1 MSELDTILKSL
12 DEVGAKINEID
23 ADGKASVAAVKE
35 EMKKL
40 GEEQV
45 KFARE
50 LAALQ
55 QASADG
61 AAESDNRVKS
71 IGEKFT
77 ESANYKAF
85 SANTRDVR
93 GARHIVS
100 TKSDSPT
107 PSTVSP
113 AINRNTIAA
122 PYQLAGIWGAPEQ
135 QLIVENLI
143 PHIPVSTSAVEYLK
157 HTGFTNNAGV
167 VAEGAAKAESTFE
180 FDLATANVV
189 TIAHWTKITEQLA
202 ADAPAVTAYIN
213 AKMLYGLQLKVD
225 NQIISGTGT
234 STQLGGFLKSGN
246 HTDYSSAISSQIPT
260 GANLMDFALLIK
272 THLDS
277 LAYPPKVLLLNPK
290 DWADI
295 ALLKDSQ
302 KRYLLGG
309 PAGIT
314 QKSLWGLPVETSA
327 SVPSGKYIMADFA
340 LGSTIYDRQEVAL
353 EIDREGDDFRK
364 NLLTIRV
371 ERRLGLGVED
381 AAAIAG
387 GDWSLGA

>member
-12 DEVGAKINEID
+12 DAVGAKIDEID
-23 ADGKASVAAVKE
+23 ADGKASVKAVKE

-107 PSTVSP
+107 VSTVSP
-113 AINRNTIAA
+113 AISRNTIAA

-246 HTDYSSAISSQIPT
+246 HTDYSSAVTVPT

-272 THLDS
+272 TKLDT
-277 LAYPPKVLLLNPK
+277 LGYPPKVLLLNPE
-290 DWADI
+290 DWAGL
-295 ALLKDSQ
+295 ALLKDAQ

-309 PAGIT
+309 PAGVT
-314 QKSLWGLPVETSA
+314 TKSLWGLPVETSA

-387 GDWSLGA
+387 GDWSLGE

>member
-1 MSELDTILKSL
+1 MSELDAILKSL
-12 DEVGAKINEID
+12 DAVGAKIDEID

-71 IGEKFT
+71 IGERFT

-107 PSTVSP
+107 VSTVSP
-113 AINRNTIAA
+113 AISRNTIAA

-246 HTDYSSAISSQIPT
+246 HTDYSSAVTVPT

-387 GDWSLGA
+387 GDWSLGE

>member
-1 MSELDTILKSL
+1 MSELDAILKSL
-12 DEVGAKINEID
+12 DAVGAKIDEID

-100 TKSDSPT
+100 TKTDSPT
-107 PSTVSP
+107 VSTVSP
-113 AINRNTIAA
+113 AISRNTIAA

-143 PHIPVSTSAVEYLK
+143 PHIPVSSSAVEYLK

-213 AKMLYGLQLKVD
+213 AKMMYGLQLKVD

-246 HTDYSSAISSQIPT
+246 HTDYSSAVTVPT

-272 THLDS
+272 TKLDT
-277 LAYPPKVLLLNPK
+277 LGYPPKVLLLNPE
-290 DWADI
+290 DWAGL

-309 PAGIT
+309 PAGVT
-314 QKSLWGLPVETSA
+314 TKSLWGLPVETSA

-387 GDWSLGA
+387 GDWSLGE

>member
-12 DEVGAKINEID
+12 DAVGAKIDEID
-23 ADGKASVAAVKE
+23 ADGKASVKAVKE

-40 GEEQV
+40 GDEQL

-100 TKSDSPT
+100 TKNDSPT
-107 PSTVSP
+107 VSTVSP
-113 AINRNTIAA
+113 AIDRNTIAA

-143 PHIPVSTSAVEYLK
+143 PHIPVSSSAVEYLK

-167 VAEGAAKAESTFE
+167 VAEGAVKAESTFE

-213 AKMLYGLQLKVD
+213 AKMMYGLQLKVD

-234 STQLGGFLKSGN
+234 STQLGGFLKSDN
-246 HTDYSSAISSQIPT
+246 HTDYSSAVTVPT

-272 THLDS
+272 TKLDT
-277 LAYPPKVLLLNPK
+277 LGYPPKVLLLNPA
-290 DWADI
+290 DWAGL
-295 ALLKDSQ
+295 ALLKDTQ

-309 PAGIT
+309 PAGVT
-314 QKSLWGLPVETSA
+314 TKSLWGLPVETTA
-327 SVPSGKYIMADFA
+327 SVPSGKYVMADFA

-387 GDWSLGA
+387 GDWSLGE

>member
-12 DEVGAKINEID
+12 DAVGAKIDEID

-107 PSTVSP
+107 TSVVSP
-113 AINRNTIAA
+113 AISRNTIAA
-122 PYQLAGIWGAPEQ
+122 PYQVQGIWGAPEQ

-143 PHIPVSTSAVEYLK
+143 PHIPVSSSAVEYLK

-189 TIAHWTKITEQLA
+189 TVAHWTKITEQLA

-246 HTDYSSAISSQIPT
+246 HTDYSSAVTVPT

-272 THLDS
+272 TKLDT
-277 LAYPPKVLLLNPK
+277 LGYPPKVLLLNPE
-290 DWADI
+290 DWAGL
-295 ALLKDSQ
+295 ALLKDAQ

-309 PAGIT
+309 PAGVT
-314 QKSLWGLPVETSA
+314 TKSLWGLPVETSA

-387 GDWSLGA
+387 GDWSLGE

>member
-1 MSELDTILKSL
+1 MSELETILKSL
-12 DEVGAKINEID
+12 DEVGAKIDEID

-100 TKSDSPT
+100 TKSESPT
-107 PSTVSP
+107 VSTVSP
-113 AINRNTIAA
+113 AISRNTIAA

-143 PHIPVSTSAVEYLK
+143 PHIPVSSSAVEYLK

-213 AKMLYGLQLKVD
+213 AKMMYGLQLKVD

-246 HTDYSSAISSQIPT
+246 HTDYSSAVTIPT

-272 THLDS
+272 TKLDT
-277 LAYPPKVLLLNPK
+277 LGYPPKVLLLNPA
-290 DWADI
+290 DWAGL
-295 ALLKDSQ
+295 ALLKDTQ

-309 PAGIT
+309 PAGVT
-314 QKSLWGLPVETSA
+314 TKSLWGLPVETTA
-327 SVPSGKYIMADFA
+327 SVPSGKYVMADFA

-387 GDWSLGA
+387 GDWSLGE

>member
-12 DEVGAKINEID
+12 DEVGAKINAID
-23 ADGKASVAAVKE
+23 ADGKASITAVKE

-40 GEEQV
+40 GEEQL
-45 KFARE
+45 KFAKE

-61 AAESDNRVKS
+61 ASESDNRVKS

-107 PSTVSP
+107 VSTVSP
-113 AINRNTIAA
+113 AISRNTIAA
-122 PYQLAGIWGAPEQ
+122 PYQVQGIWGAPEQ

-143 PHIPVSTSAVEYLK
+143 PHIPVSSSAVEYLK

-213 AKMLYGLQLKVD
+213 AKMMYGLQLKVD

-246 HTDYSSAISSQIPT
+246 HTDYSSAVTIPT

-272 THLDS
+272 TKLDT
-277 LAYPPKVLLLNPK
+277 LGYPPKVLLLNPA
-290 DWADI
+290 DWAGL
-295 ALLKDSQ
+295 ALLKDTQ

-309 PAGIT
+309 PAGVT
-314 QKSLWGLPVETSA
+314 TKSLWGLPVETTA
-327 SVPSGKYIMADFA
+327 SVPSGKYVMADFA

-387 GDWSLGA
+387 GDWSLGE

>member
-12 DEVGAKINEID
+12 DEVGAKINAID
-23 ADGKASVAAVKE
+23 ADGKASITAVKE

-40 GEEQV
+40 GEEQL
-45 KFARE
+45 KFAKE

-100 TKSDSPT
+100 TKNDSPT
-107 PSTVSP
+107 VSTVSP
-113 AINRNTIAA
+113 AISRNTIAA

-143 PHIPVSTSAVEYLK
+143 PHIPVSSSAVEYLK

-213 AKMLYGLQLKVD
+213 AKMMYGLQLKVD

-246 HTDYSSAISSQIPT
+246 HTDYSSAVTVPT

-272 THLDS
+272 TKLDT
-277 LAYPPKVLLLNPK
+277 LGYPPKVLLLNPA
-290 DWADI
+290 DWAGL
-295 ALLKDSQ
+295 ALLKDTQ

-309 PAGIT
+309 PAGVT
-314 QKSLWGLPVETSA
+314 TKSLWGLPVETTA
-327 SVPSGKYIMADFA
+327 SVPSGKYVMADFA

-387 GDWSLGA
+387 GNWSLGA

>member
-12 DEVGAKINEID
+12 DEVGAKINAID
-23 ADGKASVAAVKE
+23 ADGKASITAVKE

-40 GEEQV
+40 GEEQL
-45 KFARE
+45 KFAKE

-61 AAESDNRVKS
+61 ASESDNRVKS

-100 TKSDSPT
+100 TKNDSPT
-107 PSTVSP
+107 VSTVSP
-113 AINRNTIAA
+113 AISRNTIAA
-122 PYQLAGIWGAPEQ
+122 PYQVQGIWGAPEQ

-143 PHIPVSTSAVEYLK
+143 PHIPVSSSAVEYLK

-213 AKMLYGLQLKVD
+213 AKMMYGLQLKVD

-246 HTDYSSAISSQIPT
+246 HTDYSSAVTIPT

-272 THLDS
+272 TKLDT
-277 LAYPPKVLLLNPK
+277 LGYPPKVLLLNPA
-290 DWADI
+290 DWAGL
-295 ALLKDSQ
+295 ALLKDTQ

-309 PAGIT
+309 PAGVT
-314 QKSLWGLPVETSA
+314 TKSLWGLPVETTA
-327 SVPSGKYIMADFA
+327 SVPSGKYVMADFA

-387 GDWSLGA
+387 GDWSLGE

>member
-12 DEVGAKINEID
+12 DEVGAKINAID

-40 GEEQV
+40 GEEQL
-45 KFARE
+45 KFAKE

-61 AAESDNRVKS
+61 AAESDSRVKS

-100 TKSDSPT
+100 TKNDSPT
-107 PSTVSP
+107 VSTVSP

-143 PHIPVSTSAVEYLK
+143 PHIPVSSSAVEYLK

-213 AKMLYGLQLKVD
+213 AKMMYGLQLKVD

-246 HTDYSSAISSQIPT
+246 HTDYTSAVTIPT

-272 THLDS
+272 TKLDT
-277 LAYPPKVLLLNPK
+277 LGYPPKVLLLNPA
-290 DWADI
+290 DWAGL
-295 ALLKDSQ
+295 ALLKDTQ

-309 PAGIT
+309 PAGVT
-314 QKSLWGLPVETSA
+314 TKSLWGLPVETTA
-327 SVPSGKYIMADFA
+327 SVPSGKYVMADFA

>member
-1 MSELDTILKSL
+1 MSELDAILKSL
-12 DEVGAKINEID
+12 DAVGAKIDEID

-113 AINRNTIAA
+113 AISRNTIAA

-143 PHIPVSTSAVEYLK
+143 PHIPVSSSAVEYLK

-213 AKMLYGLQLKVD
+213 AKMMYGLQLKVD

-246 HTDYSSAISSQIPT
+246 HTDYSSAVTIPT

-272 THLDS
+272 TKLDT
-277 LAYPPKVLLLNPK
+277 LGYPPKVLLLNPA
-290 DWADI
+290 DWAGL
-295 ALLKDSQ
+295 ALLKDTQ

-309 PAGIT
+309 PAGVT
-314 QKSLWGLPVETSA
+314 TKSLWGLPVETSA
-327 SVPSGKYIMADFA
+327 SVPSGKYVMADFA

-381 AAAIAG
+381 AVAIAG
-387 GDWSLGA
+387 GDWSLGE

>member
-12 DEVGAKINEID
+12 DAVGAKIDEID
-23 ADGKASVAAVKE
+23 ADGKASVKAVKE

-40 GEEQV
+40 GDEQL

-107 PSTVSP
+107 VSTVSP
-113 AINRNTIAA
+113 AISRNTIAT

-143 PHIPVSTSAVEYLK
+143 PHIPVSSSAVEYLK

-167 VAEGAAKAESTFE
+167 VAEGAVKAESTFE

-213 AKMLYGLQLKVD
+213 AKMMYGLQLKVD

-246 HTDYSSAISSQIPT
+246 HTDYSSAVTVPT

-272 THLDS
+272 TKLDT
-277 LAYPPKVLLLNPK
+277 LGYPPKVLLLNPA
-290 DWADI
+290 DWAGL
-295 ALLKDSQ
+295 ALLKDTQ

-309 PAGIT
+309 PAGVT
-314 QKSLWGLPVETSA
+314 TKSLWGLPVETTA
-327 SVPSGKYIMADFA
+327 SVPSGKYVMADFA

-387 GDWSLGA
+387 GDWSLGE

>member
-1 MSELDTILKSL
+1 MSELDIILKSL
-12 DEVGAKINEID
+12 DEVGAKINAID
-23 ADGKASVAAVKE
+23 ADGKASITAVKE

-40 GEEQV
+40 GEEQL
-45 KFARE
+45 KFAKE

-61 AAESDNRVKS
+61 ASESDNRVKS

-107 PSTVSP
+107 VSTVSP
-113 AINRNTIAA
+113 AISRNTIAA
-122 PYQLAGIWGAPEQ
+122 PYQVQGIWGAPEQ

-143 PHIPVSTSAVEYLK
+143 PHIPVSSSAVEYLK

-213 AKMLYGLQLKVD
+213 AKMMYGLQLKVD

-246 HTDYSSAISSQIPT
+246 HTDYSSAVTIPT

-272 THLDS
+272 TKLDT
-277 LAYPPKVLLLNPK
+277 LGYPPKVLLLNPA
-290 DWADI
+290 DWAGL
-295 ALLKDSQ
+295 ALLKDTQ

-309 PAGIT
+309 PAGVT
-314 QKSLWGLPVETSA
+314 TKSLWGLPVETTA
-327 SVPSGKYIMADFA
+327 SVPSGKYVMADFA

-387 GDWSLGA
+387 GDWSLGE

>member
-12 DEVGAKINEID
+12 DAVGAKIDEID
-23 ADGKASVAAVKE
+23 ADGKASVKAVKE

-100 TKSDSPT
+100 TKTDSPT
-107 PSTVSP
+107 VSTVSP
-113 AINRNTIAA
+113 AISRNTIAA

-143 PHIPVSTSAVEYLK
+143 PHIPVSSSAVEYLK

-246 HTDYSSAISSQIPT
+246 HTDYSSAVTVPT

-272 THLDS
+272 TKLDT
-277 LAYPPKVLLLNPK
+277 LGYPPKVLLLNPE
-290 DWADI
+290 DWAGL
-295 ALLKDSQ
+295 ALLKDAQ

-309 PAGIT
+309 PAGVT
-314 QKSLWGLPVETSA
+314 TKSLWGLPVETSA
-327 SVPSGKYIMADFA
+327 SVPSSKYIMADFA

-381 AAAIAG
+381 AAALAG
-387 GDWSLGA
+387 GDWSLGE

>member
-12 DEVGAKINEID
+12 DAVGAKIDEID

-107 PSTVSP
+107 TSVVSP
-113 AINRNTIAA
+113 AISRNTIAA
-122 PYQLAGIWGAPEQ
+122 PYQMAGIWGAPEQ

-246 HTDYSSAISSQIPT
+246 HTDYSSAVTVPT

-272 THLDS
+272 TKLDT
-277 LAYPPKVLLLNPK
+277 LGYPPKVLLLNPA
-290 DWADI
+290 DWAGL
-295 ALLKDSQ
+295 ALLKDTQ

-309 PAGIT
+309 PAGVT
-314 QKSLWGLPVETSA
+314 TKSLWGLPVETSA

-387 GDWSLGA
+387 GDWSLGE

>member
-1 MSELDTILKSL
+1 MSELETILKSL

-107 PSTVSP
+107 VSTVSP
-113 AINRNTIAA
+113 TISRNTIAA

-143 PHIPVSTSAVEYLK
+143 PHIPVSSSAVEYLK

-213 AKMLYGLQLKVD
+213 AKMMYGLQLKVD

-246 HTDYSSAISSQIPT
+246 HTDYSSAVTIPT

-272 THLDS
+272 TKLDT
-277 LAYPPKVLLLNPK
+277 LGYPPKVLLLNPA
-290 DWADI
+290 DWAGL
-295 ALLKDSQ
+295 ALLKDTQ

-309 PAGIT
+309 PAGVT
-314 QKSLWGLPVETSA
+314 TKSLWGLPVETSA
-327 SVPSGKYIMADFA
+327 SVPSGKYVMADFA

-387 GDWSLGA
+387 GDWSLGE

>member
-12 DEVGAKINEID
+12 DAVGAKIDEID

-100 TKSDSPT
+100 TKTDSPT
-107 PSTVSP
+107 VSTVSP
-113 AINRNTIAA
+113 AISRNTIAA

-246 HTDYSSAISSQIPT
+246 HTDYSSAVTVPT

-387 GDWSLGA
+387 GDWSLGE

>member
-1 MSELDTILKSL
+1 MSELETILKSL

-107 PSTVSP
+107 TSVVSP
-113 AINRNTIAA
+113 AISRNTIAA
-122 PYQLAGIWGAPEQ
+122 PYQVQGIWGAPEQ

-143 PHIPVSTSAVEYLK
+143 PHIPVCSSAVEYLK

-246 HTDYSSAISSQIPT
+246 HTDYSSAVTVPT

-272 THLDS
+272 TKLDT
-277 LAYPPKVLLLNPK
+277 LGYPPKVLLLNPA
-290 DWADI
+290 DWAGL
-295 ALLKDSQ
+295 ALLKDTQ

-314 QKSLWGLPVETSA
+314 TKSLWGLPVETTA
-327 SVPSGKYIMADFA
+327 SVPSGKYVMADFA

-364 NLLTIRV
+364 NLFTIRA

>member
-12 DEVGAKINEID
+12 DEVGAKINAID
-23 ADGKASVAAVKE
+23 ADGKASITAVKE

-40 GEEQV
+40 GEEQL
-45 KFARE
+45 KFAKE

-100 TKSDSPT
+100 TKNDSPT
-107 PSTVSP
+107 VSTVSP
-113 AINRNTIAA
+113 AISRNTIAA

-143 PHIPVSTSAVEYLK
+143 PHIPVSSSAVEYLK

-167 VAEGAAKAESTFE
+167 VAEGDAKAESTFE

-213 AKMLYGLQLKVD
+213 AKMMYGLQLKVD

-234 STQLGGFLKSGN
+234 STQLGGFLKSDN
-246 HTDYSSAISSQIPT
+246 HTDYSRAVTIPT

-272 THLDS
+272 TKLDT
-277 LAYPPKVLLLNPK
+277 LGYPPKVLLLNPA
-290 DWADI
+290 DWAGL
-295 ALLKDSQ
+295 ALLKDTQ

-309 PAGIT
+309 PAGVT
-314 QKSLWGLPVETSA
+314 TKSLWGLPVETTA
-327 SVPSGKYIMADFA
+327 SVPSGKYVMADFA

-387 GDWSLGA
+387 GDWSLGE

>member
-1 MSELDTILKSL
+1 MSELDAILKSL
-12 DEVGAKINEID
+12 DAVGAKIDEID
-23 ADGKASVAAVKE
+23 ADGKASVKAVKE

-45 KFARE
+45 KFSRE

-100 TKSDSPT
+100 TKNDSPT
-107 PSTVSP
+107 VSTVSP
-113 AINRNTIAA
+113 AISRNTIAA

-143 PHIPVSTSAVEYLK
+143 PHIPVSSSAVEYLK

-189 TIAHWTKITEQLA
+189 TVAHWTKITEQLA

-213 AKMLYGLQLKVD
+213 AKMMYGLQLKVD

-246 HTDYSSAISSQIPT
+246 HTDYSSAVTVPT

-272 THLDS
+272 TKLDT
-277 LAYPPKVLLLNPK
+277 LGYPPKVLLLNPE
-290 DWADI
+290 DWAGL
-295 ALLKDSQ
+295 ALLKDAQ

-309 PAGIT
+309 PAGVT
-314 QKSLWGLPVETSA
+314 TKSLWGLPVETSA

-387 GDWSLGA
+387 GDWSLGE

>member
-1 MSELDTILKSL
+1 MSELDAILKSL
-12 DEVGAKINEID
+12 DAVGAKIDEID
-23 ADGKASVAAVKE
+23 ADGKASVKAVKE

-100 TKSDSPT
+100 TKTDSPT
-107 PSTVSP
+107 VSTVSP
-113 AINRNTIAA
+113 AISRNTIAA

-143 PHIPVSTSAVEYLK
+143 PHIPVSSSAVEYLK

-189 TIAHWTKITEQLA
+189 TVAHWTKITEQLA

-246 HTDYSSAISSQIPT
+246 HTDYSSAVTVPT

-272 THLDS
+272 TKLDT
-277 LAYPPKVLLLNPK
+277 LGYPPKVLLLNPE
-290 DWADI
+290 DWAGL
-295 ALLKDSQ
+295 ALLKDAQ

-309 PAGIT
+309 PAGVT
-314 QKSLWGLPVETSA
+314 TKSLWGLPVETSA

-387 GDWSLGA
+387 GDWSLGE

>member
-12 DEVGAKINEID
+12 DEVGAKINAID
-23 ADGKASVAAVKE
+23 ADGKASVKAVKE

-107 PSTVSP
+107 VSTVSP

-143 PHIPVSTSAVEYLK
+143 PHIPVSSSAVEYLK

-213 AKMLYGLQLKVD
+213 AKMMYGLQLKVD

-246 HTDYSSAISSQIPT
+246 HTDYSSAVTVPT

-272 THLDS
+272 TKLDT
-277 LAYPPKVLLLNPK
+277 LGYPPKVLLLNPA
-290 DWADI
+290 DWAGL
-295 ALLKDSQ
+295 ALLKDTQ

-309 PAGIT
+309 PAGVT
-314 QKSLWGLPVETSA
+314 TKSLWGLPVETTA
-327 SVPSGKYIMADFA
+327 SVPSGKYVMADFA

-387 GDWSLGA
+387 GDWSLGE

>member
-1 MSELDTILKSL
+1 MSELDAILKSL
-12 DEVGAKINEID
+12 DAVGAKIDEID

-93 GARHIVS
+93 GARYIVS
-100 TKSDSPT
+100 TKTDSPT
-107 PSTVSP
+107 VSTVSP
-113 AINRNTIAA
+113 AISRNTIAA

-143 PHIPVSTSAVEYLK
+143 PHIPVSSSAVEYLK

-213 AKMLYGLQLKVD
+213 AKMMYGLQLKVD

-246 HTDYSSAISSQIPT
+246 HTDYSSAVTVPT

-272 THLDS
+272 TKLDT
-277 LAYPPKVLLLNPK
+277 LGYPPKVLLLNPE
-290 DWADI
+290 DWAGL
-295 ALLKDSQ
+295 ALLKDAQ

-309 PAGIT
+309 PAGVT
-314 QKSLWGLPVETSA
+314 TKSLWGLPVETSA

-387 GDWSLGA
+387 GDWSLGE

>member
-12 DEVGAKINEID
+12 DEVGAKINAID
-23 ADGKASVAAVKE
+23 ADGKASITAVKE

-100 TKSDSPT
+100 TKNDSPT
-107 PSTVSP
+107 VSTVSP
-113 AINRNTIAA
+113 AISRNTIAA

-143 PHIPVSTSAVEYLK
+143 PHIPVSSSAVEYLK

-213 AKMLYGLQLKVD
+213 AKMMYGLQLKVD

-246 HTDYSSAISSQIPT
+246 HTDYSSAVTIPT

-272 THLDS
+272 TKLDT
-277 LAYPPKVLLLNPK
+277 LGYPPKVLLLNPA
-290 DWADI
+290 DWAGL
-295 ALLKDSQ
+295 ALLKDTQ

-309 PAGIT
+309 PAGVT
-314 QKSLWGLPVETSA
+314 TKSLWGLPVETTA
-327 SVPSGKYIMADFA
+327 SVPSGKYVMADFA

-387 GDWSLGA
+387 GDWSLGE

>member
-1 MSELDTILKSL
+1 MSELETILKSL
-12 DEVGAKINEID
+12 DEVGAKIDEID

-107 PSTVSP
+107 VSTVSP
-113 AINRNTIAA
+113 AISRNTIAA

-143 PHIPVSTSAVEYLK
+143 PHIPVSSSAVEYLK

-213 AKMLYGLQLKVD
+213 AKMMYGLQLKVD

-246 HTDYSSAISSQIPT
+246 HTDYSSAVTIPT

-272 THLDS
+272 TKLDT
-277 LAYPPKVLLLNPK
+277 LGYPPKVLLLNPA
-290 DWADI
+290 DWAGL
-295 ALLKDSQ
+295 ALLKDTQ

-309 PAGIT
+309 PAGVT
-314 QKSLWGLPVETSA
+314 TKSLWGLPVETTA
-327 SVPSGKYIMADFA
+327 SVPSGKYVMADFA

-387 GDWSLGA
+387 GDWSLGE

>member
-1 MSELDTILKSL
+1 MSELDAILKSL
-12 DEVGAKINEID
+12 DKVGAKIDEID
-23 ADGKASVAAVKE
+23 ADGKASVKAVKE

-113 AINRNTIAA
+113 AISRNTIAA

-143 PHIPVSTSAVEYLK
+143 PHIPVSSSAVEYLK

-213 AKMLYGLQLKVD
+213 AKMMYGLQLKVD

-246 HTDYSSAISSQIPT
+246 HTDYSSAVTIPT

-272 THLDS
+272 TKLDT
-277 LAYPPKVLLLNPK
+277 LGYPPKVLLLNPA
-290 DWADI
+290 DWAGL
-295 ALLKDSQ
+295 ALLKDTQ

-309 PAGIT
+309 PAGVT
-314 QKSLWGLPVETSA
+314 TKSLWGLPVETSA

-387 GDWSLGA
+387 GDWSLGE

>member
-12 DEVGAKINEID
+12 DAVGAKIDEID
-23 ADGKASVAAVKE
+23 ADGKASVAAIKE

-100 TKSDSPT
+100 TKTDSPT
-107 PSTVSP
+107 VSTVSP

-143 PHIPVSTSAVEYLK
+143 PHIPVSSSAVEYLK

-246 HTDYSSAISSQIPT
+246 HTDYSSAVTVPT

-272 THLDS
+272 TKLDT
-277 LAYPPKVLLLNPK
+277 LGYPPKVLLLNPE
-290 DWADI
+290 DWAGL
-295 ALLKDSQ
+295 ALLKDAQ

-309 PAGIT
+309 PAGVT
-314 QKSLWGLPVETSA
+314 TKSLWGLPVETSA

-387 GDWSLGA
+387 GDWSLGE

>member
-12 DEVGAKINEID
+12 DEVGAKINAID
-23 ADGKASVAAVKE
+23 ADGKASITAVKE

-40 GEEQV
+40 GEEQL
-45 KFARE
+45 KFAKE

-61 AAESDNRVKS
+61 ASESDNRVKS

-100 TKSDSPT
+100 TKNDSPT
-107 PSTVSP
+107 VSTVSP
-113 AINRNTIAA
+113 AISRNTIAA

-143 PHIPVSTSAVEYLK
+143 PHIPVSSSAVEYLK

-167 VAEGAAKAESTFE
+167 VAEGDAKAESTFE

-213 AKMLYGLQLKVD
+213 AKMMYGLQLKVD

-246 HTDYSSAISSQIPT
+246 HTDYSSAVTIPT

-272 THLDS
+272 TKLDT
-277 LAYPPKVLLLNPK
+277 LGYPPKVLLLNPA
-290 DWADI
+290 DWAGL
-295 ALLKDSQ
+295 ALLKDTQ

-309 PAGIT
+309 PAGVT
-314 QKSLWGLPVETSA
+314 TKSLWGLPVETTA
-327 SVPSGKYIMADFA
+327 SVPSGKYVMADFA

-387 GDWSLGA
+387 GDWSLGE

>member
-12 DEVGAKINEID
+12 DEVGAKINAID

-107 PSTVSP
+107 VSTVSP

-143 PHIPVSTSAVEYLK
+143 PHIPVSSSAVEYLK

-213 AKMLYGLQLKVD
+213 AKMMYGLQLKVD

-246 HTDYSSAISSQIPT
+246 HTDYSSAVTVPT

-272 THLDS
+272 TKLDT
-277 LAYPPKVLLLNPK
+277 LGYPPKVLLLNPA
-290 DWADI
+290 DWAGL
-295 ALLKDSQ
+295 ALLKDTQ

-309 PAGIT
+309 PAGVT
-314 QKSLWGLPVETSA
+314 TKSLWGLPVETTA
-327 SVPSGKYIMADFA
+327 SVPSGKYVMADFA

-387 GDWSLGA
+387 GDWSLGE

>member
-12 DEVGAKINEID
+12 DAVGAKIDEID
-23 ADGKASVAAVKE
+23 ADGKASVKAVKE

-40 GEEQV
+40 GDEQL

-61 AAESDNRVKS
+61 AAESDNRFKS

-107 PSTVSP
+107 VSTVSP

-213 AKMLYGLQLKVD
+213 AKMMYGLQLKVD

-246 HTDYSSAISSQIPT
+246 HTDYSSAVTIPT

-272 THLDS
+272 TKLDT
-277 LAYPPKVLLLNPK
+277 LGYPPKVLLLNPA
-290 DWADI
+290 DWAGL
-295 ALLKDSQ
+295 ALLKDTQ

-309 PAGIT
+309 PAGVT
-314 QKSLWGLPVETSA
+314 TKSLWGLPVETTA
-327 SVPSGKYIMADFA
+327 SVPSGKYVMADFA

-387 GDWSLGA
+387 GDWSLGE

>member
-12 DEVGAKINEID
+12 DAVGAKIDEID

-100 TKSDSPT
+100 TKTDSPT
-107 PSTVSP
+107 VSTVSP
-113 AINRNTIAA
+113 AISRNTIAA

-246 HTDYSSAISSQIPT
+246 HTDYSSAVTIPT

-272 THLDS
+272 TKLDT
-277 LAYPPKVLLLNPK
+277 LGYPPKVLLLNPA
-290 DWADI
+290 DWAGL
-295 ALLKDSQ
+295 ALLKDTQ

-309 PAGIT
+309 PAGVT
-314 QKSLWGLPVETSA
+314 TKSLWGLPVETTA
-327 SVPSGKYIMADFA
+327 SVPSGKYVMADFA

-387 GDWSLGA
+387 GDWSLGE

>member
-1 MSELDTILKSL
+1 MSELETILKSL

-107 PSTVSP
+107 VSTVSP
-113 AINRNTIAA
+113 AISRNTIAA
-122 PYQLAGIWGAPEQ
+122 PYQMAGIWGAPEQ

-143 PHIPVSTSAVEYLK
+143 PHIPVTTSAVEYLK

-246 HTDYSSAISSQIPT
+246 HTDYSSAVTIPT

-272 THLDS
+272 TKLDT
-277 LAYPPKVLLLNPK
+277 LGYPPKVLLLNPA
-290 DWADI
+290 DWAGL
-295 ALLKDSQ
+295 ALLKDTQ

-309 PAGIT
+309 PAGVT
-314 QKSLWGLPVETSA
+314 TKSLWGLPVETTA
-327 SVPSGKYIMADFA
+327 SVPSGKYVMADFA

-387 GDWSLGA
+387 GDWSLGE

>member
-100 TKSDSPT
+100 TKNDSPT
-107 PSTVSP
+107 VSTVSP

-143 PHIPVSTSAVEYLK
+143 PHIPVSSSAVEYLK

-213 AKMLYGLQLKVD
+213 AKMMYGLQLKVD

-246 HTDYSSAISSQIPT
+246 HTDYSSAVTIPT

-272 THLDS
+272 TKLDT
-277 LAYPPKVLLLNPK
+277 LGYPPKVLLLNPA
-290 DWADI
+290 DWAGL
-295 ALLKDSQ
+295 ALLKDTQ

-309 PAGIT
+309 PAGVT
-314 QKSLWGLPVETSA
+314 TKSLWGLPVETTA
-327 SVPSGKYIMADFA
+327 SVPSGKYVMADFA

-387 GDWSLGA
+387 GDWSLGE

>member
-1 MSELDTILKSL
+1 MSELESILKSL
-12 DEVGAKINEID
+12 DEVGAKINAID

-107 PSTVSP
+107 VSTVSP
-113 AINRNTIAA
+113 AISRNTIAA

-143 PHIPVSTSAVEYLK
+143 PHIPVSSSAVEYLK

-213 AKMLYGLQLKVD
+213 AKMMYGLQLKVD

-246 HTDYSSAISSQIPT
+246 HTDYSSAVTIPT

-272 THLDS
+272 TKLDT
-277 LAYPPKVLLLNPK
+277 LGYPPKVLLLNPA
-290 DWADI
+290 DWAGL
-295 ALLKDSQ
+295 ALLKDTQ

-309 PAGIT
+309 PAGVT
-314 QKSLWGLPVETSA
+314 TKSLWGLPVETTA
-327 SVPSGKYIMADFA
+327 SVPSGKYVMADFA

-387 GDWSLGA
+387 GDWSLGE

>member
-12 DEVGAKINEID
+12 DAVGAKIDEID

-107 PSTVSP
+107 TSVVSP
-113 AINRNTIAA
+113 AISRNTIAA
-122 PYQLAGIWGAPEQ
+122 PYQVQGIWGAPEQ

-143 PHIPVSTSAVEYLK
+143 PHIPVSSSAVEYLK

-246 HTDYSSAISSQIPT
+246 HTDYSSAVTVPT

-272 THLDS
+272 TKLDT
-277 LAYPPKVLLLNPK
+277 LGYPPKVLLLNPA
-290 DWADI
+290 DWAGL
-295 ALLKDSQ
+295 ALLKDTQ

-309 PAGIT
+309 PAGVT
-314 QKSLWGLPVETSA
+314 TKSLWGLPVETTA
-327 SVPSGKYIMADFA
+327 SVPSGKYVMADFA

-387 GDWSLGA
+387 GDWSLGE

>member
-12 DEVGAKINEID
+12 DEVGAKINAID
-23 ADGKASVAAVKE
+23 ADGKASITAVKE

-40 GEEQV
+40 GEEQL
-45 KFARE
+45 KFAKE

-61 AAESDNRVKS
+61 VAESDNRVKS

-107 PSTVSP
+107 VSTVSP
-113 AINRNTIAA
+113 AISRNTIAA
-122 PYQLAGIWGAPEQ
+122 PYQVQGIWGAPEQ

-143 PHIPVSTSAVEYLK
+143 PHIPVSSSAVEYLK

-213 AKMLYGLQLKVD
+213 AKMMYGLQLKVD

-246 HTDYSSAISSQIPT
+246 HTDYSSAVTIPT

-272 THLDS
+272 TKLDT
-277 LAYPPKVLLLNPK
+277 LGYPPKVLLLNPA
-290 DWADI
+290 DWAGL
-295 ALLKDSQ
+295 ALLKDTQ

-309 PAGIT
+309 PAGVT
-314 QKSLWGLPVETSA
+314 TKSLWGLPVETTA
-327 SVPSGKYIMADFA
+327 SVPSGKYVMADFA

-387 GDWSLGA
+387 GDWSLGE

>member
-12 DEVGAKINEID
+12 DEVGAKINAID
-23 ADGKASVAAVKE
+23 ADGKASITAVKE

-40 GEEQV
+40 GEEQL
-45 KFARE
+45 KFAKE

-55 QASADG
+55 QALADG
-61 AAESDNRVKS
+61 ASESDNRVKS

-100 TKSDSPT
+100 TKNDSPT
-107 PSTVSP
+107 VSTVSP
-113 AINRNTIAA
+113 AISRNTIAA
-122 PYQLAGIWGAPEQ
+122 PYQVQGIWGAPEQ

-143 PHIPVSTSAVEYLK
+143 PHIPVSSSAVEYLK

-213 AKMLYGLQLKVD
+213 AKMMYGLQLKVD

-246 HTDYSSAISSQIPT
+246 HTDYSSAVTIPT

-272 THLDS
+272 TKLDT
-277 LAYPPKVLLLNPK
+277 LGYPPKVLLLNPA
-290 DWADI
+290 DWAGL
-295 ALLKDSQ
+295 ALLKDTQ

-309 PAGIT
+309 PAGVT
-314 QKSLWGLPVETSA
+314 TKSLWGLPVETTA
-327 SVPSGKYIMADFA
+327 SVPSGKYVMADFA

-387 GDWSLGA
+387 GDWSLGE

>member
-12 DEVGAKINEID
+12 DEVGAKINAID
-23 ADGKASVAAVKE
+23 ADGKASITAVKE

-40 GEEQV
+40 GEEQL
-45 KFARE
+45 KFAKE

-61 AAESDNRVKS
+61 ASESDNRVKS

-100 TKSDSPT
+100 TKNDSPT
-107 PSTVSP
+107 VSTVSP
-113 AINRNTIAA
+113 AISRNTIAA

-143 PHIPVSTSAVEYLK
+143 PHIPVSSSAVEYLK

-213 AKMLYGLQLKVD
+213 AKMMYGLQLKVD

-246 HTDYSSAISSQIPT
+246 HTDYSSAVTIPT

-272 THLDS
+272 TKLDT
-277 LAYPPKVLLLNPK
+277 LGYPPKVLLLNPA
-290 DWADI
+290 DWAGL
-295 ALLKDSQ
+295 ALLKDTQ

-309 PAGIT
+309 PAGVT
-314 QKSLWGLPVETSA
+314 TKSLWGLPVETTA
-327 SVPSGKYIMADFA
+327 SVPSGKYVMADFA

-387 GDWSLGA
+387 GDWSLGE

>member
-12 DEVGAKINEID
+12 DEVGAKIDEID

-100 TKSDSPT
+100 TKTDSPT
-107 PSTVSP
+107 VSTVSP

-143 PHIPVSTSAVEYLK
+143 PHIPVSSSAVEYLK

-213 AKMLYGLQLKVD
+213 AKMMYGLQLKVD

-246 HTDYSSAISSQIPT
+246 HTDYSSAVTIPT

-272 THLDS
+272 TKLDT
-277 LAYPPKVLLLNPK
+277 LGYPPKVLLLNPA
-290 DWADI
+290 DWAGL
-295 ALLKDSQ
+295 ALLKDTQ

-309 PAGIT
+309 PAGVT
-314 QKSLWGLPVETSA
+314 TKSLWGLPVETTA
-327 SVPSGKYIMADFA
+327 SVPSGKYVMADFA

-387 GDWSLGA
+387 GDWSLGE

>member
-12 DEVGAKINEID
+12 DEVGAKINAID
-23 ADGKASVAAVKE
+23 ADGKASITAVKE

-40 GEEQV
+40 GEEQL
-45 KFARE
+45 KFAKE

-61 AAESDNRVKS
+61 VAESDNRVKS

-107 PSTVSP
+107 VSTVSP
-113 AINRNTIAA
+113 AISRNTIAA
-122 PYQLAGIWGAPEQ
+122 PYQVQGIWGAPEQ

-167 VAEGAAKAESTFE
+167 VAEGASKAESTFE

-213 AKMLYGLQLKVD
+213 AKMMYGLQLKVD

-246 HTDYSSAISSQIPT
+246 HTDYSSAVTIPT

-272 THLDS
+272 TKLDT
-277 LAYPPKVLLLNPK
+277 LGYPPKVLLLNPA
-290 DWADI
+290 DWAGL
-295 ALLKDSQ
+295 ALLKDTQ

-309 PAGIT
+309 PAGVT
-314 QKSLWGLPVETSA
+314 TKSLWGLPVETTA
-327 SVPSGKYIMADFA
+327 SVPSGKYVMADFA

-387 GDWSLGA
+387 GDWSLGE